1 VISAKIPAATR
12 RAVYRREDY
21 ACALCERRGT
31 LHIHHACPR
40 SMGGTNTLGNL
51 IALCPVCHA
60 IAHGEYELDNQFPF
74 DKSTA
79 LDAIVYYLGTYINTC
94 ISSK

>member
-1 VISAKIPAATR
+1 VISAKIPTATR

-21 ACALCERRGT
+21 ACALCERPGVI
-31 LHIHHACPR
+31 HVHHAR
-40 SMGGTNTLGNL
+40 SRSLGGNNELDNL

-74 DKSTA
+74 DRETA
-79 LDAIVYYLGTYINTC
+79 QDAIAYYLSTFSTD
-94 ISSK
+94 